1 MPFQNSLQ
9 KCPSKVPYKI
19 VITTHFILLRSP
31 GQLLELVEKKKLNFQ
46 NLKTLVVDGV
56 DQMLDEGFDSKIFH
70 ICRNKTMPDK
80 GHKQLLM
87 FSTTM
92 PISVIHLSH
101 SFLKNHIFVTVN
113 NFGSIDWKSL
123 FKNTSFFH
131 CISW

>member
-1 MPFQNSLQ
+1 MPFKNSQ
-9 KCPSKVPYKI
+9 F
-19 VITTHFILLRSP
+19 VISTNFILLRTP

-70 ICRNKTMPDK
+70 ICQNKTMPDK

-101 SFLKNHIFVTVN
+101 RFLKNHIFVTVN
-113 NFGSIDWKSL
+113 TFGSIDWKSL
-123 FKNTSFFH
+123 FKNTYFFF
-131 CISW
+131 IASAGD